1 MKEPVT
7 LNVLDHSTVALSGM
21 NLIEASAGT
30 GKTWAIA
37 SLYLRLLLEKEL
49 RPEEI
54 LVVTYTEAATKELRA
69 RIRRRIR
76 QALDVVRGGETEDAF
91 LIALLEHSVE
101 TGSPDRTAI
110 LLEAALAGFD
120 TASIFTIHGFCLRA
134 LQDHA
139 FESGALYDTELVT
152 DQSALAR
159 EVIDDFW
166 RERFF
171 GSADRLLGYA
181 LLKGYSPDFFTT
193 FLQSLQLS
201 ERDEVV
207 PLYPEAEISRIGHAA
222 GAAFEEVRRLWSA
235 GKEAVSVLLRT
246 DRGLSRA
253 EKSYRADRVEH
264 LLSAMEGFVAAG
276 NPFGLFE
283 GFEKLTSSGIAAGTK
298 SSGSAPSHP
307 LFDACGRLQALAD
320 ERLLALK
327 SEVVAFYRRRLPER
341 KRESNIRFFD
351 DLLADLYH
359 ALQGG
364 PEAAAIIEIGPQA
377 AALAEALRKRYR
389 AALIDEFQDTD
400 PVQYDIFRR
409 IYSGS
414 DAPLFLI
421 GDPKQAIYSFR
432 GADIFAYLQ
441 AAADVAGERRFTLN
455 TNWRSVPKL
464 LGGFNLLFDSARAPF
479 VFDTIPSPP
488 LLAGKPEQETA
499 ASGVPPLEICLLES
513 GEGDGSLKSG
523 EAERFAAA
531 ACASMV
537 AETVAGG
544 TGPEAV
550 AVIVRTHRQARMMQ
564 AALRERA
571 VVSVMQSDESVFASV
586 EAEEVRVLVSALADP
601 GREPLVRAA
610 LTTPLF
616 GLNGSDI
623 ARLND
628 DENTWVA
635 RLQQF
640 REYHLLWQERGFM
653 VMARELMRREAVRE
667 RLLALAG
674 STGERALTNLL
685 HCFELLHQEAHKRGL
700 GMEGLA
706 AWFSERVVAREPGE
720 EYQIRLESDEPAVR
734 IVTAHVSKGL
744 QYPVVFCPFQFGGGN
759 GSGEVVLF
767 HDDRGRM
774 TRDFG
779 SRAIER
785 HRNVAARE
793 SLAENLRLFYVALT
807 RAERRCIFFTGRI
820 VDGRQSGRPPQLSPS
835 SYLLYA
841 SDAARRNPEPVG
853 EARRELAALDT
864 AAMAGKLQA
873 LADGSAGAIQVR
885 RLASGEAFRTP
896 VLPAKAPAGPP
907 LVLRQFRATLDT
919 DWRIASFTTL
929 SRHSYTAFEL
939 PDRDGSDP
947 ERQAAVAPVV
957 LPETDRSI
965 FAFPKGAGAG
975 ILIHSIFETLDFA
988 SATESVI
995 AQAAASS
1002 SASDKSAGNSSASE
1016 NHTTES
1022 AIEEASARALD
1033 RYGFDRQWQ
1042 PCLKEMVQQVLRT
1055 PLSSP
1060 EGSFTLG
1067 GLRQGSWSTELEFFF
1082 PLRRITSS
1090 RLSELLMR
1098 HGVIPNNT
1106 DTAAALQ
1113 ALDFAPVK
1121 GMLMGFMDMVFEAKG
1136 RYYLLDWKS
1145 NHLGNAVE
1153 AYHRDH
1159 LGKAMQDNLYRMQYL
1174 LYTVALDRF
1183 LSLRVPGYRYDT
1195 HFGGAI
1201 YVFLRGVSAERG
1213 EEYGFFR
1220 DLPAEALIRELQE
1233 LLIETETGESEA

>member
-1 MKEPVT
+1 MTAPVT
-7 LNVLDHSTVALSGM
+7 INVLDHSEVSLSGM

-49 RPEEI
+49 RPEQI
-54 LVVTYTEAATKELRA
+54 LVVTYTEAATRELRA

-76 QALDVVRGGETEDAF
+76 QALDAMRGEETDDAI
-91 LIALLEHSVE
+91 LIALLDRASG
-101 TGSPDRTAI
+101 TGSPNRTAI
-110 LLEAALAGFD
+110 LLEAALAEFD
-120 TASIFTIHGFCLRA
+120 TASIFTIHSFCLRA

-139 FESGALYDTELVT
+139 FESGALYDTELVP
-152 DQSALAR
+152 DQSALAG

-171 GSADRLLGYA
+171 GTADHLLGYA
-181 LLKGYSPDFFTT
+181 LLKGYSPDLLMA
-193 FLQSLQLS
+193 FLKSLHLS
-201 ERDEVV
+201 ERDQVV
-207 PLYPEAEISRIGHAA
+207 PRYGEAEIGRIESAA
-222 GAAFEEVRRLWSA
+222 RDAYSEVRRLWSE
-235 GKEAVSVLLRT
+235 GKESVSALLGT
-246 DRGLSRA
+246 SKALSRS
-253 EKSYRADRVEH
+253 EKAYRADKVERM
-264 LLSAMEGFVAAG
+264 LSAMDAFVAAG

-298 SSGSAPSHP
+298 SSGTPPFRP
-307 LFDACGRLQALAD
+307 LFEACERLQAAAD

-327 SEVVAFYRRRLPER
+327 SELVVFYRRRLPER

-364 PEAAAIIEIGPQA
+364 YEAAAIIQVGHEA
-377 AALAEALRKRYR
+377 AVISGSSRFSALADALRNRYR

-400 PVQYDIFRR
+400 PVQYEIFRK
-409 IYSGS
+409 IYGGS

-441 AAADVAGERRFTLN
+441 AAADVGEHRRFTLN

-464 LGGFNLLFDSARAPF
+464 LDGFNLLFDSARVPF
-479 VFDTIPSPP
+479 VFDAIPSPP
-488 LLAGKPEQETA
+488 LMAGRVLPEDSES
-499 ASGVPPLEICLLES
+499 SGPPLEICLLES

-523 EAERFAAA
+523 EAERFASAS
-531 ACASMV
+531 CASMV
-537 AETVAGG
+537 AETIAGG
-544 TGPEAV
+544 AEPAGI

-564 AALRERA
+564 MALRERS
-571 VVSVMQSDESVFASV
+571 VFSVMQSDESVFASV

-610 LTTPLF
+610 LVTPLF

-628 DENTWVA
+628 DENAWA
-635 RLQQF
+635 ERLQQF
-640 REYHLLWQERGFM
+640 REYHRLWLERGFM
-653 VMARELMRREAVRE
+653 VMARELMRREAVRR

-674 STGERALTNLL
+674 SSGERALTNVL

-706 AWFSERVVAREPGE
+706 AWFSERVVVKEPGE

-759 GSGEVVLF
+759 GSGDVVLF
-767 HDDRGRM
+767 HDDRGLM

-779 SRAIER
+779 SADIDR
-785 HRNVAARE
+785 HRSVAARE

-807 RAERRCIFFTGRI
+807 RAERRCVFFSGRI
-820 VDGRQSGRPPQLSPS
+820 VDGRRSGRPPQLSPS

-841 SDAARRNPEPVG
+841 SDAARRSPRPIG
-853 EARRELAALDT
+853 EAERELGALNT
-864 AAMAGKLQA
+864 AAMFEKLQA
-873 LADGSAGAIQVR
+873 AADGSDGAIQVR
-885 RLASGEAFRTP
+885 RLAPDDEVRMPGLPYETP
-896 VLPAKAPAGPP
+896 VKPP
-907 LVLRQFRATLDT
+907 LVLRQFRATIDT
-919 DWRIASFTTL
+919 DWRIASFTSF
-929 SRHSYTAFEL
+929 SRHSHMAFEL
-939 PDRDGSDP
+939 PDRDESAP
-947 ERQAAVAPVV
+947 EQQAAIEAPVV
-957 LPETDRSI
+957 LPDTDRSI

-975 ILIHSIFETLDFA
+975 ILMHSIFETLDFA
-988 SATESVI
+988 QTVG
-995 AQAAASS
+995 SS
-1002 SASDKSAGNSSASE
+1002 SAIDNPAVGSYID
-1016 NHTTES
+1016 
-1022 AIEEASARALD
+1022 EAAAMALD

-1042 PCLKEMVQQVLRT
+1042 PCLKEMVLQVLRT

-1067 GLRQGSWSTELEFFF
+1067 GLRQGSWITELEFFF
-1082 PLRRITSS
+1082 PLRHVTSP

-1098 HGVIPNNT
+1098 HGIIPNGT
-1106 DTAAALQ
+1106 DTAAAVQ

-1121 GMLMGFMDMVFEAKG
+1121 GMLMGFMDMIFEANG

-1145 NHLGNAVE
+1145 NHLGNVVD
-1153 AYHRDH
+1153 AYHRDR
-1159 LGKAMQDNLYRMQYL
+1159 LGKSMQENLYRLQYL

-1183 LSLRVPGYRYDT
+1183 LSLRVPGYRYET

-1201 YVFLRGVSAERG
+1201 YVFLRGVSSERG
-1213 EEYGFFR
+1213 EEYGFYR
-1220 DLPAEALIRELQE
+1220 DLPSEALIRDLQE

>member
-1 MKEPVT
+1 MT
-7 LNVLDHSTVALSGM
+7 IRILDHATVTLSGM

-30 GKTWAIA
+30 GKTWAIT

-49 RPEEI
+49 RPAEI
-54 LVVTYTEAATKELRA
+54 LVVTYTEAATRELHA

-76 QALDVVRGGETEDAF
+76 QALDAMRGDPTDDAF
-91 LIALLEHSVE
+91 LVGLCERAAAAGTEERAAL
-101 TGSPDRTAI
+101 
-110 LLEAALAGFD
+110 LLEAALAEFD
-120 TASIFTIHGFCLRA
+120 TAAIFTIHGFCNRA

-139 FESGALYDTELVT
+139 FESGTLYDTELVT
-152 DQSALAR
+152 DQSELAR

-181 LLKGYSPDFFTT
+181 LLKGYSPDFFMT
-193 FLQSLQLS
+193 FLKSLQLS
-201 ERDEVV
+201 GRDEVIPV
-207 PLYPEAEISRIGHAA
+207 YGEAEITRIGHEAE
-222 GAAFEEVRRLWSA
+222 AAFDEVRRIWSEE
-235 GKEAVSVLLRT
+235 KEPVSTLLRT
-246 DRGLSRA
+246 GKALSRS
-253 EKSYRADRVEH
+253 EKAYRADRVEQ
-264 LLSAMEGFVAAG
+264 LLSDMESFVAAG
-276 NPFGLFE
+276 NPFGLFD
-283 GFEKLTSSGIAAGTK
+283 GFEKLTASGIASGTK

-307 LFDACGRLQALAD
+307 LFDACERLQALAD

-341 KRESNIRFFD
+341 KKERNIRFFD
-351 DLLADLYH
+351 DLLADLYQ
-359 ALQGG
+359 ALA
-364 PEAAAIIEIGPQA
+364 EDMEA

-409 IYSGS
+409 IYAGS
-414 DAPLFLI
+414 EAPLFLI

-441 AAADVAGERRFTLN
+441 AAGDVGRERSFTLN

-464 LGGFNLLFDSARAPF
+464 LDAFNLLFDSARHPF
-479 VFDTIPSPP
+479 VFDNIPSPP
-488 LLAGKPEQETA
+488 LVAGKELPRDAE
-499 ASGVPPLEICLLES
+499 SPVPPLEICLLRS
-513 GEGDGSLKSG
+513 GDGDGSLKSG
-523 EAERFAAA
+523 ESERFAAG

-537 AETVAGG
+537 TETINGGSDAGDI
-544 TGPEAV
+544 

-564 AALRERA
+564 AALRECGI
-571 VVSVMQSDESVFASV
+571 VSVMRSDESVFASV
-586 EAEEVRVLVSALADP
+586 EAEEVRILVTALAEP
-601 GREPLVRAA
+601 GRESLVRAA

-623 ARLND
+623 ARFND
-628 DENTWVA
+628 DENAWVE

-640 REYHLLWQERGFM
+640 REYHRLWQERGFM
-653 VMARELMRREAVRE
+653 VMVRELMRREAVRQ

-674 STGERALTNLL
+674 SSGERALTNVL
-685 HCFELLHQEAHKRGL
+685 HCFELLHREAHSRAL
-700 GMEGLA
+700 GMEGLVT
-706 AWFSERVVAREPGE
+706 WFGERVAAREPGE
-720 EYQIRLESDEPAVR
+720 EYQIRLESDEPVVR

-744 QYPVVFCPFQFGGGN
+744 QYPIVFCPFQFGGGN
-759 GSGEVVLF
+759 GSGDVVLF
-767 HDDRGRM
+767 HDDDGRM
-774 TRDFG
+774 KRDFG

-785 HRNVAARE
+785 HRALASRE

-820 VDGRQSGRPPQLSPS
+820 VDGRQSGRTPLLSPS
-835 SYLLYA
+835 SYLLYV
-841 SDAARRNPEPVG
+841 SDEVRKSSRLIG
-853 EARRELAALDT
+853 EAQHELAALDAGAMAEKLQNISDDSGGAIRLRRLSLGDDLTVPLVRT
-864 AAMAGKLQA
+864 AA
-873 LADGSAGAIQVR
+873 SA
-885 RLASGEAFRTP
+885 
-896 VLPAKAPAGPP
+896 PP
-907 LVLRQFRATLDT
+907 SFVLREFRASIET

-929 SRHSYTAFEL
+929 SRHSNTAFEL

-957 LPETDRSI
+957 LPDADRSI

-988 SATESVI
+988 NAIDDTSES
-995 AQAAASS
+995 
-1002 SASDKSAGNSSASE
+1002 
-1016 NHTTES
+1016 H
-1022 AIEEASARALD
+1022 IEEASSRALD

-1042 PCLKEMVQQVLRT
+1042 PCLSEMVRQVLRT

-1060 EGSFTLG
+1060 EGTFTLG
-1067 GLRQGSWSTELEFFF
+1067 GLRQGSWITELEFFF
-1082 PLRRITSS
+1082 PLRRITSP

-1098 HGVIPNNT
+1098 HGVIPNTT

-1113 ALDFAPVK
+1113 ALEFMPVK

-1159 LGKAMQDNLYRMQYL
+1159 LGKAMQENLYRLQYL

-1201 YVFLRGVSAERG
+1201 YVFLRGVSVERG
-1213 EEYGFFR
+1213 EEYGFYR
-1220 DLPAEALIRELQE
+1220 DLPSEALIRELQE
-1233 LLIETETGESEA
+1233 LLIETETA

>member
-1 MKEPVT
+1 MKDPVT

-30 GKTWAIA
+30 GKTWAIT

-76 QALDVVRGGETEDAF
+76 QALDVMRGGETDDAF
-91 LIALLEHSVE
+91 LSGLFERAAEAGAEERS
-101 TGSPDRTAI
+101 AI

-193 FLQSLQLS
+193 FLKSLQLS

-207 PLYPEAEISRIGHAA
+207 PLYPEAEIARIGHAA

-235 GKEAVSVLLRT
+235 GKEAVSILLRT

-276 NPFGLFE
+276 NPFGLFD

-298 SSGSAPSHP
+298 SSGTAPSHP
-307 LFDACGRLQALAD
+307 LFDACERLQALAD

-327 SEVVAFYRRRLPER
+327 SEVVAYYRRRLPER

-359 ALQGG
+359 AVA
-364 PEAAAIIEIGPQA
+364 EGPQA

-464 LGGFNLLFDSARAPF
+464 LGGFNLLFDSARSPF

-623 ARLND
+623 ARLNE
-628 DENTWVA
+628 DENAWA
-635 RLQQF
+635 GRLQQF

-674 STGERALTNLL
+674 SSGERALTNLL

-706 AWFSERVVAREPGE
+706 AWFGERVVAREPGE

-759 GSGEVVLF
+759 GSGDVVLF

-779 SRAIER
+779 SRSIER

-885 RLASGEAFRTP
+885 RLAPGEAFRTP
-896 VLPAKAPAGPP
+896 VLPAEAPAVPP

-988 SATESVI
+988 TAIDDTPESVI
-995 AQAAASS
+995 AQAA
-1002 SASDKSAGNSSASE
+1002 GNSSASD
-1016 NHTTES
+1016 N
-1022 AIEEASARALD
+1022 AAQKALD

-1082 PLRRITSS
+1082 PLRRVTSP

-1098 HGVIPNNT
+1098 HGVILNGA
-1106 DTAAALQ
+1106 DTSAALQ
-1113 ALDFAPVK
+1113 ALDFTPVK
-1121 GMLMGFMDMVFEAKG
+1121 GMLMGFMDMVFEAEG

-1159 LGKAMQDNLYRMQYL
+1159 LGKAMQDNLYRLQYL
-1174 LYTVALDRF
+1174 LYSVALDRF

-1213 EEYGFFR
+1213 EEYGFYR
-1220 DLPAEALIRELQE
+1220 DLPSEALIRELQE